1 MKAKF
6 AKCRTN
12 KAQLKEEHYDQLIK
26 FAKQDQLI
34 HDIEWLTQTKVTAVE
49 RAESKKKFDTE
60 RQERNEHRRKIMEE
74 RKARQDAIEAREKE
88 RKEKFEEARKEV
100 LEIKLRN
107 LTERN
112 PYSEDIAQARQLLNF
127 CDKHKLPVEEDAT
140 TDNVVNGN
148 EAENGREEER
158 TKRLDDAVTKNKLI
172 QGEYKKDREDKEFI
186 YAQGASKQQGKRTNK
201 KPAKPEDSDP
211 DPSLNLDLNMIMK
224 FGRLGFSPPVKRSEL
239 ASCAEQIKDVLEALL
254 LLGKI
259 EQAEG
264 KSRLTGD
271 KSYIENEEY
280 LALAKRHKDQNEETL
295 KRLQ

>member
-1 MKAKF
+1 
-6 AKCRTN
+6 
-12 KAQLKEEHYDQLIK
+12 
-26 FAKQDQLI
+26 
-34 HDIEWLTQTKVTAVE
+34 
-49 RAESKKKFDTE
+49 
-60 RQERNEHRRKIMEE
+60 MEE

-259 EQAEG
+259 E
-264 KSRLTGD
+264 
-271 KSYIENEEY
+271 
-280 LALAKRHKDQNEETL
+280 
-295 KRLQ
+295 